1 MVARALL
8 TYTSVFPKKVT
19 PMVWWRSR
27 KKQPS
32 PPQPVGYGDKLFSEL
47 IDKVGFVAADD
58 DRTCAK
64 ARAIDGQVFT
74 AGEEPALPLE
84 GCDGECRCL
93 YVAVIDD
100 EP

>member
-1 MVARALL
+1 
-8 TYTSVFPKKVT
+8 
-19 PMVWWRSR
+19 MVWWRSR
-27 KKQPS
+27 KKQPSPPQPS

>member
-1 MVARALL
+1 
-8 TYTSVFPKKVT
+8 
-19 PMVWWRSR
+19 MVWWRSR

-32 PPQPVGYGDKLFSEL
+32 PPQPVGYSHKLFSEL
-47 IDKVGFVAADD
+47 IDKVELVAADD

-64 ARAIDGQVFT
+64 ARELDGQGFI

-84 GCDGECRCL
+84 GCDGKCRCL